1 MKEMKSFV
9 REQILLIEN
18 SVNDK
23 LGNNA
28 QLQEKSN
35 EKYLIEEIRHLREE
49 NKTKNCIIQTLME
62 NQNNL
67 LNRIKSIDGNH
78 SEMFSTQHAQSNN
91 FITPRH
97 YSKNCDARKSFTIET
112 RNQFQPLENVIEEQL
127 NNNELNMAHETT
139 NNPRNEPTLS
149 AKRSVEKLPSST
161 DPADNNFVSSD
172 VDNCINVTRRSEK
185 KNDKK
190 YRNNLSKLQKDY

>member
-1 MKEMKSFV
+1 M
-9 REQILLIEN
+9 
-18 SVNDK
+18 NDK
-23 LGNNA
+23 LSNNA
-28 QLQEKSN
+28 QLEEKSN

-49 NKTKNCIIQTLME
+49 NKTKNCIIYTLME

-67 LNRIKSIDGNH
+67 LNRFKFIDGNL

-97 YSKNCDARKSFTIET
+97 YSQNCDARKSFTIET

-139 NNPRNEPTLS
+139 NNPRNEHTLS
-149 AKRSVEKLPSST
+149 AKKSVEKLPSST

-172 VDNCINVTRRSEK
+172 VDNCINNTRRSEK

-190 YRNNLSKLQKDY
+190 YRNSLNKLQKDY

>member
-1 MKEMKSFV
+1 M
-9 REQILLIEN
+9 
-18 SVNDK
+18 
-23 LGNNA
+23 
-28 QLQEKSN
+28 QEKSN

-139 NNPRNEPTLS
+139 NNPRNEHTLS
-149 AKRSVEKLPSST
+149 AKKSVEKLPSST

-172 VDNCINVTRRSEK
+172 VDNCINNTRRSEK
-185 KNDKK
+185 KNAKK
-190 YRNNLSKLQKDY
+190 TSQQSQQITKRLLIVGDSIVKNIEPYKMKKVQNTLQR